1 METYA
6 LGISGVIIMMLFT
19 IWRSSDGM
27 NTVIKILLFFIGMF
41 DVILWSKRVG
51 VL

>member
-6 LGISGVIIMMLFT
+6 LGISGFVILLLFAV
-19 IWRSSDGM
+19 WRSSDGW
-27 NTVIKILLFFIGMF
+27 NAAIKILLFFAGMF
-41 DVILWSKRVG
+41 DMVLWLKRVG

>member
-6 LGISGVIIMMLFT
+6 LGISGFVILMLFAV
-19 IWRSSDGM
+19 WRSSDGM

-41 DVILWSKRVG
+41 DVILWLKRVG
-51 VL
+51 AL

>member
-6 LGISGVIIMMLFT
+6 LGISGFVIMVLFVV
-19 IWRSSDGM
+19 WRSSDGR
-27 NTVIKILLFFIGMF
+27 NAAIKILLFFIGMF
-41 DVILWSKRVG
+41 DVILWLKRVG